1 MKSLVFEIRVGFFRI
16 KKWLLTWI
24 GVGLLL
30 LFSFVRSFPI
40 ILSIENPED
49 PLGLLELVTV
59 VVNIDIIGGGE
70 IGALGN
76 GGIITEKGGD
86 DLGGCWRKC
95 MIKLGKS
102 KSQKFERRKSTR
114 AFVKFRFSKTATKSD
129 VMAQLIWRLA
139 SKCQINWEISSHFC
153 GPL

>member
-1 MKSLVFEIRVGFFRI
+1 M
-16 KKWLLTWI
+16 
-24 GVGLLL
+24 
-30 LFSFVRSFPI
+30 
-40 ILSIENPED
+40 
-49 PLGLLELVTV
+49 GLLELVTV

-102 KSQKFERRKSTR
+102 KSQNFERRKSSG
-114 AFVKFRFSKTATKSD
+114 FLKGPHKSD
-129 VMAQLIWRLA
+129 VMAQLI
-139 SKCQINWEISSHFC
+139 
-153 GPL
+153 